1 MSSQANYSPLSTEE
15 EGLPHEKTNKF
26 EFPKV
31 TRFRISALV
40 VICLLSI
47 IMITIS
53 CLQSGAFNHSAVC
66 NLSKES
72 PTFTPID
79 HLKYPH
85 TKRRLPQCIIIGARK
100 AGTRALLVYLN
111 LHPDIITHGE
121 ELHFFDE
128 DAFYN
133 QSLEAYRRK
142 MPFSFKNQITIEKTP
157 SYFTSP
163 EVPER
168 VYRMNST
175 IKLLLILRDPVE
187 RTVSDYTQVA
197 VGKIR
202 KHKHVEAFN
211 DKVFEKDG
219 SINRSYKGISR
230 SVYHRHMARWLEFFK
245 LSQIH
250 IIDGENLV
258 LDPYSELYQV
268 EEFLG
273 IEHKL
278 REENFYFNKSKGFFC
293 VQTEVLQ
300 KCLSESKGREHP
312 AIDRDVLRKLR
323 SFFKPMNEKLFKMI
337 NREFDWSK
345 KIEGKK

>member
-1 MSSQANYSPLSTEE
+1 MSSQVKYSQLATEE
-15 EGLPHEKTNKF
+15 EGLSHQKTKKF

-31 TRFRISALV
+31 TRFKISALI
-40 VICLLSI
+40 VITLLSI
-47 IMITIS
+47 ILITIS
-53 CLQSGAFNHSAVC
+53 CLQSGVFNHSTVC

-72 PTFTPID
+72 PVFSSVD

-128 DAFYN
+128 DDFYN

-157 SYFTSP
+157 SYFTTP

-187 RTVSDYTQVA
+187 RAISDYTQVA
-197 VGKIR
+197 LSKLK
-202 KHKHVEAFN
+202 KHKHVDTFEE
-211 DKVFEKDG
+211 KVLEKDG

-250 IIDGENLV
+250 IVDGENLV
-258 LDPYSELYQV
+258 ADPYSEIYQV

-273 IEHKL
+273 IEHKIK
-278 REENFYFNKSKGFFC
+278 EDYFYFNKSKGFYC
-293 VQTEVLQ
+293 VHTEVLQ

-312 AIDRDVLRKLR
+312 EIDPKVLKKLR
-323 SFFKPMNEKLFKMI
+323 GFFRPKNQKLFKMI
-337 NREFDWSK
+337 NREFDWP
-345 KIEGKK
+345 